1 MWFGVNYTARNT
13 SCQIC
18 KYDTFARILRN
29 RVIFCGGFVNS
40 KKKQKRYKLLVSYVH
55 RKFAS
60 LVAQAKRFNNMTPQ
74 AITADV
80 ETNPKQVPI
89 SINNRGITEKTR

>member
-1 MWFGVNYTARNT
+1 M
-13 SCQIC
+13 
-18 KYDTFARILRN
+18 
-29 RVIFCGGFVNS
+29 NS
-40 KKKQKRYKLLVSYVH
+40 KILLLKKNQKRYKLLVSYVH

-80 ETNPKQVPI
+80 ETNPKQAHI
-89 SINNRGITEKTR
+89 YQQQRYHRENSIIFFPFDKKAVLNSSLRD